1 MRNRQLLEESE
12 QLIFR
17 SAVSIW
23 ETDMLIERS
32 QRLLFNKDDEKLR
45 AATNEVVAV
54 GNTGALPTEYVPP
67 GLSERGTDGYPATNS
82 RG

>member
-1 MRNRQLLEESE
+1 MHNRQLLEESE

-17 SAVSIW
+17 SAVSIS

-32 QRLLFNKDDEKLR
+32 RRLLFNKDNEKLP

-54 GNTGALPTEYVPP
+54 GHAGALPIE
-67 GLSERGTDGYPATNS
+67 
-82 RG
+82 

>member
-1 MRNRQLLEESE
+1 MHNRQLLEESE

-17 SAVSIW
+17 SAVSIS

-45 AATNEVVAV
+45 AATNDVVAV
-54 GNTGALPTEYVPP
+54 GHAGALPIE
-67 GLSERGTDGYPATNS
+67 
-82 RG
+82 